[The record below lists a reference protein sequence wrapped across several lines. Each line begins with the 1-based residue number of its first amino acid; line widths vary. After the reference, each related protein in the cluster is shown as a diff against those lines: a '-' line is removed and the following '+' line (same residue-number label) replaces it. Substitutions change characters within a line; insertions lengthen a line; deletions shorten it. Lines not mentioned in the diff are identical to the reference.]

1 MGERLMNNNVFLAA
15 GKLWRHLIT

>member
-1 MGERLMNNNVFLAA
+1 MGERLMNNNAFLAA